1 MDSAALLAIL
11 LAFVAIDATVQG
23 GITLRNRLYV
33 PPSEQPA
40 INRDLHLLAPLLY
53 TLLLLALWLL
63 AGWQWAAAGALLR
76 VGLFDPIMNLR
87 KHDPLFSVG
96 YTAQLDRLLRTL
108 AGSRADILS
117 AGLRVLALA
126 AAGAVLFVYR

>member
-11 LAFVAIDATVQG
+11 LAFVAIDGWVQG
-23 GITLRNRLYV
+23 GITARNRLYV

-63 AGWQWAAAGALLR
+63 AGWQWAVVGALLR
-76 VGLFDPIMNLR
+76 VGLFDIILNLR
-87 KHDPLFSVG
+87 KGDPLFFVG
-96 YTAQLDRLLRTL
+96 YTAHTDRLLRTL

-117 AGLRVLALA
+117 AGLRVVALA
-126 AAGAVLFVYR
+126 AAGAVLFVYS